1 EGFLR
6 QRTDDPS
13 LTREAGRA
21 EVRLA
26 QVQDLL
32 GDPAGAEASYRRAAT
47 RLGPP
52 SVGSAEPDANPAELA
67 RASGGLGMLLER
79 ASRFREAEPVLRR
92 ALRLREALARAAPDD
107 VGARD
112 ALAESRYHLGALLA
126 RTRDRGPEDE
136 QAYRDALRIQRGLV
150 ADARGR
156 PEHREKL

>member
-1 EGFLR
+1 VKEEQRRLATANFVRARDAVDRMLVEVGAVALADVPQMEAVRGRLLGEALRFYEGFLR

-52 SVGSAEPDANPAELA
+52 SVGSA
-67 RASGGLGMLLER
+67 
-79 ASRFREAEPVLRR
+79 
-92 ALRLREALARAAPDD
+92 
-107 VGARD
+107 
-112 ALAESRYHLGALLA
+112 
-126 RTRDRGPEDE
+126 
-136 QAYRDALRIQRGLV
+136 
-150 ADARGR
+150 
-156 PEHREKL
+156 